1 MSDLE
6 NNLDKIIKKFLYK
19 QSAET
24 LEVVK
29 NRIEVISTQY
39 KNAKFG
45 KNKGKYEAYCNI
57 INILDEVIFYTKGE
71 YNEML

>member
-6 NNLDKIIKKFLYK
+6 NDLDRILTKALNK
-19 QSAET
+19 QSSET

-29 NRIEVISTQY
+29 NKIEVISTLY

-45 KNKGKYEAYCNI
+45 KNKGKYEAYCNVV
-57 INILDEVIFYTKGE
+57 NILDEVIFYFKGE
-71 YNEML
+71 NND

>member
-6 NNLDKIIKKFLYK
+6 NNLDKILRKLLNK
-19 QSAET
+19 QSSET

-29 NRIEVISTQY
+29 NRIEVISAQY

-45 KNKGKYEAYCNI
+45 KNKGRYEAYCNVV
-57 INILDEVIFYTKGE
+57 NILDEVIFYFKGE
-71 YNEML
+71 NNE